1 LADLCEKA
9 QRPIRELETATLYE
23 LKHGEVLSSVNA
35 RHNDVSMARA
45 LATWVRQCLRCDAVV
60 INSGT
65 VRGNKEYSDTIS
77 YGDLKKECPFNSAMI
92 VVSMPFRVLRAGV
105 LLSRTPWKEAEEGTR
120 AKKECAS
127 ALQVDEGISI
137 ADHAPA
143 TVMSRPPESD
153 EELFSVACDVYVLRK
168 NNVFREY
175 CEAFPDRVPPSDA
188 GRPLLPILVEFF
200 CAGMW
205 RQLIDGASYQVMS
218 TSSLENFQRS
228 AKPAD
233 ENMELTDSEAYH
245 LDKGAS
251 KIFQLLDENGD
262 GKIDIKEL
270 QNKVCHLLGDRLSS
284 KIVIEQL
291 MQMADDDADGMLS
304 QDELLMAIRKVVPKA
319 MK

>member
-1 LADLCEKA
+1 MSVDYLAALCTDC
-9 QRPIRELETATLYE
+9 RGRRY
-23 LKHGEVLSSVNA
+23 S
-35 RHNDVSMARA
+35 
-45 LATWVRQCLRCDAVV
+45 
-60 INSGT
+60 NS
-65 VRGNKEYSDTIS
+65 
-77 YGDLKKECPFNSAMI
+77 
-92 VVSMPFRVLRAGV
+92 
-105 LLSRTPWKEAEEGTR
+105 
-120 AKKECAS
+120 
-127 ALQVDEGISI
+127 
-137 ADHAPA
+137 
-143 TVMSRPPESD
+143 
-153 EELFSVACDVYVLRK
+153 
-168 NNVFREY
+168 
-175 CEAFPDRVPPSDA
+175 
-188 GRPLLPILVEFF
+188 
-200 CAGMW
+200 GMW

-304 QDELLMAIRKVVPKA
+304 QDELLMAIRKVVPQA